1 MSKDLKAVKRKSWIH
16 LGEEHSKYRKGKH
29 EGPDVH
35 VSFIVKG
42 YQAQGVVEVEV
53 RKARGREEIIRALT
67 CHIDSMAFLQ
77 GEMGRQDG
85 A

>member
-16 LGEEHSKYRKGKH
+16 LVEHSKHRKSKH
-29 EGPDVH
+29 KGPDVH
-35 VSFIVKG
+35 VSFIVKE

-53 RKARGREEIIRALT
+53 SEARGREEIIRALT
-67 CHIDSMAFLQ
+67 CHIDNMAFVQ